1 MIELIRA
8 LTETYGPAGNETRIR
23 QVLRDMVKDKVDELK
38 VDALGNLI
46 ALRKGKGGKKVMLAA
61 HMDEIGI
68 VVNYVD
74 EKGFLRFSA
83 LGGVFPHTLLGNRVE
98 FENGVVGVI
107 GVEKLESP
115 DKVPTFDKL
124 YIDVGAESREDCPV
138 KVGDIGV
145 FSRPLIAQGQRLIAK
160 AFDDR
165 IGCAVLVKLLE
176 EIGDCEHDLYIVFT
190 VQEELGLRGAV
201 TSAYGIAPDVGIAVD
216 VTRTGDT
223 PEAPKMAVALGK
235 GPAVKV
241 KDARMIS
248 HPGVRQA
255 LIRAAEQN
263 GIPYQLEVLEGGTT
277 DAAAIQL
284 TREGIPTGVISIPC
298 RYIHTPS
305 EMVDLR
311 DVENAVRLLLAYL
324 SSKELTE

>member
-1 MIELIRA
+1 MIELIKA

-23 QVLRDMVKDKVDELK
+23 QLLKDMVKDKVDEVK

-46 ALRKGKGGKKVMLAA
+46 ALKKGSGGKKVMLAA

-83 LGGVFPHTLLGNRVE
+83 MGGVFPHTLVGNRVE

-115 DKVPTFDKL
+115 DKVPGFDKL
-124 YIDVGAESREDCPV
+124 YIDVGAENRESCPV

-145 FSRPLIAQGQRLIAK
+145 FSRPFVAQGNRLIAK

-165 IGCAVLVKLLE
+165 IGCAILVKLLE
-176 EIGDCEHDLYIVFT
+176 ELRDCPHDVYFVFT
-190 VQEELGLRGAV
+190 VQEELGLRGAI

-223 PEAPKMAVALGK
+223 PEAPKMAVSLGK
-235 GPAVKV
+235 GPAIKV
-241 KDARMIS
+241 KDARMVS

-255 LIRAAEQN
+255 LIRAAEEE

-311 DVENAVRLLLAYL
+311 DVENAVRLLRRYL
-324 SSKELTE
+324 SFGELVS

>member
-1 MIELIRA
+1 MIELIRT

>member
-1 MIELIRA
+1 MIELIKT
-8 LTETYGPAGNETRIR
+8 LTETYGPAGNESRIR

-83 LGGVFPHTLLGNRVE
+83 LGGVWPHTLLGNRVE

-124 YIDVGAESREDCPV
+124 YIDVGAESRENCPV

-176 EIGDCEHDLYIVFT
+176 EIKDCKHDLYVVFT

-305 EMVDLR
+305 EMVDIR
-311 DVENAVRLLLAYL
+311 DVENAVKLLLAYL
-324 SSKELTE
+324 SSEELAE

>member
-1 MIELIRA
+1 MIELIKT
-8 LTETYGPAGNETRIR
+8 LTETYGPAGNESRIR
-23 QVLRDMVKDKVDELK
+23 QVLRDMVKDKVDEVK

-83 LGGVFPHTLLGNRVE
+83 LGGVWPHTLLGNRVE

-124 YIDVGAESREDCPV
+124 YIDVGAESRENCPV

-145 FSRPLIAQGQRLIAK
+145 FSRPLIAQGHRLIAK

-176 EIGDCEHDLYIVFT
+176 EIKDCKHDLYVVFT

-305 EMVDLR
+305 EMVDIR
-311 DVENAVRLLLAYL
+311 DVENAVKLLLAYL
-324 SSKELTE
+324 SSEELAE

>member
-1 MIELIRA
+1 MVELIRT
-8 LTETYGPAGNETRIR
+8 LTETYGPAGNESRIR
-23 QVLRDMVKDKVDELK
+23 QVLRDMVKDKVDEVK

-83 LGGVFPHTLLGNRVE
+83 LGGVWPHTLLGNRVE

-176 EIGDCEHDLYIVFT
+176 EIKDCKHDLYVVFT

-305 EMVDLR
+305 EMVDIR
-311 DVENAVRLLLAYL
+311 DVENAVKLLLAYL
-324 SSKELTE
+324 SSEELAE

>member
-1 MIELIRA
+1 MIELIKS
-8 LTETYGPAGNETRIR
+8 LTETYGPAGNEGRIR
-23 QVLRDMVKDKVDELK
+23 QLLKDMVKDKVDEVK

-46 ALRKGKGGKKVMLAA
+46 ALRKGRGGKKVMLAA

-83 LGGVFPHTLLGNRVE
+83 MGGVRPLTLVGNRVE

-107 GVEKLESP
+107 GVEKLTEA
-115 DKVPTFDKL
+115 DKIPTFDKL
-124 YIDVGAESREDCPV
+124 YIDVGAESRENCPV
-138 KVGDIGV
+138 RVGDIGV
-145 FSRPLIAQGQRLIAK
+145 FSRPLVAQGSRLIAK

-165 IGCAVLVKLLE
+165 IGCAVLVKLLDE
-176 EIGDCEHDLYIVFT
+176 LRDCPHDLYIVFT
-190 VQEELGLRGAV
+190 VQEELGLRGAM
-201 TSAYGIAPDVGIAVD
+201 TSAYGIAPDVAVAVD
-216 VTRTGDT
+216 VTLTGDT
-223 PEAPKMAVALGK
+223 PEAPKMAVSLGK
-235 GPAVKV
+235 GPAIKV

-255 LIRAAEQN
+255 MIRAAEEA

-284 TREGIPTGVISIPC
+284 TREGVPAGVLSIPC
-298 RYIHTPS
+298 RYVHTPS

-311 DVENAVRLLLAYL
+311 DVENAVKLLLRYL
-324 SSKELTE
+324 SFDELA

>member
-1 MIELIRA
+1 MVELIKA
-8 LTETYGPAGNETRIR
+8 LTETYGPAGNESRIR
-23 QVLRDMVKDKVDELK
+23 QLIRDLVKDKVDELK

-46 ALRKGKGGKKVMLAA
+46 ALKKGRGGKKVMLAA

-68 VVNYVD
+68 VVNYID

-83 LGGVFPHTLLGNRVE
+83 MGGIRPLTLVGNRVE

-107 GVEKLESP
+107 GVEKLP
-115 DKVPTFDKL
+115 NADKIPTFDKL
-124 YIDVGAESREDCPV
+124 YIDVGAESRDDCPV

-145 FSRPLIAQGQRLIAK
+145 FSRPLVAQGNRLIAK

-165 IGCAVLVKLLE
+165 IGCAVLVKVLE
-176 EIGDCEHDLYIVFT
+176 EIRDCSHDLYFVFT
-190 VQEELGLRGAV
+190 VQEELGLRGAI
-201 TSAYGIAPDVGIAVD
+201 TSAYGIAPDVAIAVD
-216 VTRTGDT
+216 ITLTGDT

-235 GPAVKV
+235 GPAIKV

-255 LIRAAEQN
+255 LLRAAEEA

-284 TREGIPTGVISIPC
+284 TREGVPTGVISIPC
-298 RYIHTPS
+298 RYAHTPS

-311 DVENAVRLLLAYL
+311 DVENAVKLLLHYL
-324 SSKELTE
+324 SHDELS

>member
-1 MIELIRA
+1 MIELIKA
-8 LTETYGPAGNETRIR
+8 LTETYGPAGNESRIR
-23 QVLRDMVKDKVDELK
+23 QLLRDMVKDKVDEVK

-46 ALRKGKGGKKVMLAA
+46 ALKKGRGGKKVMLAA

-83 LGGVFPHTLLGNRVE
+83 MGGVFPHTLVGNRVE
-98 FENGVVGVI
+98 FENNVVGVI
-107 GVEKLESP
+107 GVEKLESL
-115 DKVPTFDKL
+115 DKVPAFDKL
-124 YIDVGAESREDCPV
+124 YIDVGAENRESCPV

-145 FSRPLIAQGQRLIAK
+145 FSRPFIAQGNRLIAK

-165 IGCAVLVKLLE
+165 IGCAILVKLLE
-176 EIGDCEHDLYIVFT
+176 ELKDCSHDLYIVFT
-190 VQEELGLRGAV
+190 VQEELGLRGAI

-216 VTRTGDT
+216 VTMTGDT
-223 PEAPKMAVALGK
+223 PEAPKMAVSLGK
-235 GPAVKV
+235 GPAIKV
-241 KDARMIS
+241 KDAWMIS

-255 LIRAAEQN
+255 LIRAAEEE

-298 RYIHTPS
+298 RYVHTPS

-311 DVENAVRLLLAYL
+311 DVENAVRLLRRYL
-324 SSKELTE
+324 SSAELWS

>member
-1 MIELIRA
+1 MVELIRT
-8 LTETYGPAGNETRIR
+8 LTETYGPAGNESRIR
-23 QVLRDMVKDKVDELK
+23 QVLRDKVKDKVDEVK

-46 ALRKGKGGKKVMLAA
+46 ALRKGRGGKKVMLAA

-83 LGGVFPHTLLGNRVE
+83 LGGVFPHTLIGNRVE

-176 EIGDCEHDLYIVFT
+176 EIKDCEHDLYIVFT

-255 LIRAAEQN
+255 LIRSAEQS

-311 DVENAVRLLLAYL
+311 DVENAVKLLLAYL
-324 SSKELTE
+324 SSKELT

>member
-1 MIELIRA
+1 MIELIRT

-23 QVLRDMVKDKVDELK
+23 QVLRDMVKGKVDELK

-46 ALRKGKGGKKVMLAA
+46 ALRKGKGGRKVMLAA

>member
-1 MIELIRA
+1 MIELIRT

-23 QVLRDMVKDKVDELK
+23 QVLRDMVKGKVDELK

-46 ALRKGKGGKKVMLAA
+46 ALRKGKGGRKVMLAA

-165 IGCAVLVKLLE
+165 VGCAVLVKLLE

>member
-1 MIELIRA
+1 MVELIKA
-8 LTETYGPAGNETRIR
+8 LTETYGPAGNEARIR
-23 QVLRDMVKDKVDELK
+23 QLLKEMVKDKVDELK

-46 ALRKGKGGKKVMLAA
+46 ALKKGEGGKKVMLAA

-83 LGGVFPHTLLGNRVE
+83 MGGVFPHTLVGNRVE

-107 GVEKLESP
+107 GVEKLDSP
-115 DKVPTFDKL
+115 DKVPGFDKL
-124 YIDVGAESREDCPV
+124 YIDVGAENRESCPV

-145 FSRPLIAQGQRLIAK
+145 FSRPLVVQGNRLIAK

-165 IGCAVLVKLLE
+165 IGCAILVKLVE
-176 EIGDCEHDLYIVFT
+176 ELKDCPHDLYIVFT
-190 VQEELGLRGAV
+190 VQEELGLRGAI

-223 PEAPKMAVALGK
+223 PEAPKMAVSLGK
-235 GPAVKV
+235 GPAIKV
-241 KDARMIS
+241 KDARMVS

-255 LIRAAEQN
+255 LIRAAEEE

-311 DVENAVRLLLAYL
+311 DVENAVRLLRRYL
-324 SSKELTE
+324 SSGELWV

>member
-1 MIELIRA
+1 MIELIKA
-8 LTETYGPAGNETRIR
+8 LTETYGPAGNEARIR
-23 QVLRDMVKDKVDELK
+23 QLLRDMVKDKADEVK

-46 ALRKGKGGKKVMLAA
+46 ALKKGKGGKKVMLAA

-83 LGGVFPHTLLGNRVE
+83 MGGVYPHTLVGNRVE

-107 GVEKLESP
+107 GVEKLENP
-115 DKVPTFDKL
+115 EKVPTFDKL

-145 FSRPLIAQGQRLIAK
+145 FSRPLVAQGNRLIAK

-165 IGCAVLVKLLE
+165 IGCAVLVKLIE
-176 EIGDCEHDLYIVFT
+176 ELKDCPHDLYIVFT
-190 VQEELGLRGAV
+190 VQEELGLRGAI

-223 PEAPKMAVALGK
+223 PEAPKMAVTLGK
-235 GPAVKV
+235 GPAIKV
-241 KDARMIS
+241 KDARMVS
-248 HPGVRQA
+248 HPGIRQA
-255 LIRAAEQN
+255 LIRAAEEE

-284 TREGIPTGVISIPC
+284 TREGIPAGVISIPC

-311 DVENAVRLLLAYL
+311 DVENAVKLLLRYL
-324 SSKELTE
+324 SFAELA

>member
-1 MIELIRA
+1 MIELIRT

-23 QVLRDMVKDKVDELK
+23 QVLRDMVKGKVDELK

-176 EIGDCEHDLYIVFT
+176 EVGDCEHDLYIVFT

>member
-1 MIELIRA
+1 MVELIKA
-8 LTETYGPAGNETRIR
+8 LTETYGPAGNEARIR
-23 QVLRDMVKDKVDELK
+23 QLLKEMVKDKVDELK

-46 ALRKGKGGKKVMLAA
+46 ALKKGVGGKKVMLAA

-83 LGGVFPHTLLGNRVE
+83 MGGVFPHTLVGNRVE

-107 GVEKLESP
+107 GVEKLDSP
-115 DKVPTFDKL
+115 DKVPGFDKL
-124 YIDVGAESREDCPV
+124 YIDVGAENRESCPV

-145 FSRPLIAQGQRLIAK
+145 FSRPLVVQGNRLIAK

-165 IGCAVLVKLLE
+165 IGCAILVKLVE
-176 EIGDCEHDLYIVFT
+176 ELKDCPHDLYIVFT
-190 VQEELGLRGAV
+190 VQEELGLRGAI

-223 PEAPKMAVALGK
+223 PEAPKMAVSLGK
-235 GPAVKV
+235 GPAIKV
-241 KDARMIS
+241 KDARMVS

-255 LIRAAEQN
+255 LIRAAEEE

-311 DVENAVRLLLAYL
+311 DVENAVRLLRRYL
-324 SSKELTE
+324 SSDELWV

>member
-1 MIELIRA
+1 
-8 LTETYGPAGNETRIR
+8 
-23 QVLRDMVKDKVDELK
+23 
-38 VDALGNLI
+38 
-46 ALRKGKGGKKVMLAA
+46 MLAA

>member
-1 MIELIRA
+1 MVELIKA
-8 LTETYGPAGNETRIR
+8 LTETYGPAGNESRIR
-23 QVLRDMVKDKVDELK
+23 QLLKELVKDKVDE
-38 VDALGNLI
+38 VRTDALGNLI
-46 ALRKGKGGKKVMLAA
+46 ALRKGRGGKKVMLAA

-83 LGGVFPHTLLGNRVE
+83 MGGVRPLTLVGNRVE

-107 GVEKLESP
+107 GVEKLTEA
-115 DKVPTFDKL
+115 DKIPTFDKL
-124 YIDVGAESREDCPV
+124 YIDVGAESRDDCPV

-145 FSRPLIAQGQRLIAK
+145 FSRPLVAQGKRLVAK

-176 EIGDCEHDLYIVFT
+176 EIRDCPHDLYIVFT

-201 TSAYGIAPDVGIAVD
+201 TSAYGIAPDVAVAVD
-216 VTRTGDT
+216 VTLTGDT

-235 GPAVKV
+235 GPAIKV
-241 KDARMIS
+241 KDARMVS

-255 LIRAAEQN
+255 MIRAAEEA

-284 TREGIPTGVISIPC
+284 SREGVPAGVLSIPC
-298 RYIHTPS
+298 RYVHTPS

-311 DVENAVRLLLAYL
+311 DVENAVKLLIRYL
-324 SSKELTE
+324 SFDELA

>member
-1 MIELIRA
+1 
-8 LTETYGPAGNETRIR
+8 
-23 QVLRDMVKDKVDELK
+23 VKGKVDELK

>member
-1 MIELIRA
+1 MVELIKT
-8 LTETYGPAGNETRIR
+8 LTETYGPAGNEARIR
-23 QVLRDMVKDKVDELK
+23 QLLRDMVKDKADEVK

-46 ALRKGKGGKKVMLAA
+46 ALKKGKGGKKVMLAA

-83 LGGVFPHTLLGNRVE
+83 MGGVFPHTLVGNRVE

-115 DKVPTFDKL
+115 EKVPTFDKL

-145 FSRPLIAQGQRLIAK
+145 FSRPLVAQGNRLIAK

-165 IGCAVLVKLLE
+165 IGCAILVKLLE
-176 EIGDCEHDLYIVFT
+176 ELKDCPHDLYIVFT
-190 VQEELGLRGAV
+190 VQEELGLRGAI

-223 PEAPKMAVALGK
+223 PEAPKMAVTLGK
-235 GPAVKV
+235 GPAIKV
-241 KDARMIS
+241 KDARMVS

-255 LIRAAEQN
+255 LIRAAEEE

-284 TREGIPTGVISIPC
+284 TREGIPAGVISIPC

-311 DVENAVRLLLAYL
+311 DVENAVKLLLRYL
-324 SSKELTE
+324 SFAELA

>member
-1 MIELIRA
+1 MIELIKT
-8 LTETYGPAGNETRIR
+8 LTETYGPAGNESRIR

-83 LGGVFPHTLLGNRVE
+83 LGGVWPHTLLGNRVE

-176 EIGDCEHDLYIVFT
+176 EIKDCKHDLYVVFT

-305 EMVDLR
+305 EMVDIR
-311 DVENAVRLLLAYL
+311 DVENAVKLLLAYL
-324 SSKELTE
+324 SSEELAE

>member
-1 MIELIRA
+1 MIELIRT
-8 LTETYGPAGNETRIR
+8 LTETYGPAGNESRIR
-23 QVLRDMVKDKVDELK
+23 QVLRDMVKDKVDEVK

-46 ALRKGKGGKKVMLAA
+46 ALRRGKGGKKVMLAA

-83 LGGVFPHTLLGNRVE
+83 LGGVWPHTLLGNRVE

-145 FSRPLIAQGQRLIAK
+145 FSRPLVAQGQRLIAK

-176 EIGDCEHDLYIVFT
+176 EIKDCEHDLYIVFT

-255 LIRAAEQN
+255 LIRAAEEN

-324 SSKELTE
+324 SFKDLA

>member
-1 MIELIRA
+1 MIELIRT

-23 QVLRDMVKDKVDELK
+23 QVLRDMVKGKVDELK